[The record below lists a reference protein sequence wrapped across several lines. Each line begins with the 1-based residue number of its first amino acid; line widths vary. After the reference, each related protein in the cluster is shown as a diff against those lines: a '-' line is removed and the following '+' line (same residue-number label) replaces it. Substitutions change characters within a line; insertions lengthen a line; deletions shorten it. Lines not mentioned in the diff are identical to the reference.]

1 MNSGRIVQV
10 ISRDVKELPK
20 DKINEEE
27 LQEQYIKSFQSV
39 SEGQMIPGKV
49 VEINSEYIFLDVG
62 LKSEGKIPINEFTK
76 PPEMDETIYVIL
88 ISKESKRGEVIVSKQ
103 KADEKIFWKNLR
115 QAFDN
120 HEPVAGKIDRKI
132 KGGYEVDLGNGLR
145 AFMPQSKADI
155 SRVKDSEELIDLDT
169 HFYVDRLY
177 NKGKVNIVVTRKE
190 WLEDEIKKKKEEFF
204 STANIDD
211 SLEGTV
217 KSFTS
222 FGAFIDLGGFD
233 GLLHIN
239 DMSWRHITSPK
250 DVVSLNDRLK
260 LKLIRLNPEENK
272 INLSLKHF
280 TEDPWTHFEE
290 KYQVGDVI
298 NGQVTK
304 LADFGAFI
312 ELEEGIEGLAHISEL
327 SWVKRIRHPKEVLQ
341 VGDQVE
347 VKILNYDIQKGK
359 LSLGVKQVYSNP
371 WDDINKQYPV
381 GMRLTRKI
389 KNFASFGAFLEL
401 EEGIDGLLHLD
412 DMSWTKKVKHPSEIF
427 KEGQEIEVTVIDVDK
442 ENKKIKLGT
451 KQLEENPWISLA
463 KAFPR
468 GSIIDGEITGITDFG
483 IFVKVQGNIE
493 GLINK
498 INIFDQ
504 NVETLEEALKKY
516 KIGDAIKVVI
526 SDIKPAKQKLSLSIR
541 DYNRKIQQEEMIKY
555 IHDDSIEEK
564 STLADF
570 IKNKSTE

>member
-1 MNSGRIVQV
+1 
-10 ISRDVKELPK
+10 
-20 DKINEEE
+20 
-27 LQEQYIKSFQSV
+27 
-39 SEGQMIPGKV
+39 MIPGKI
-49 VEINSEYIFLDVG
+49 VEINSEYVFLDVG
-62 LKSEGKIPINEFTK
+62 LKSEGKIPIDEFTE
-76 PPEMDETIYVIL
+76 PPEIGETVYVIL
-88 ISKESKRGEVIVSKQ
+88 ISKESKRGEVIVSKK

-120 HEPVAGKIDRKI
+120 HEAVAGKIDKKI

-155 SRVKDSEELIDLDT
+155 SRVKDSEELLNLDT

-177 NKGKVNIVVTRKE
+177 NKGKVNIVITRKE
-190 WLEDEIKKKKEEFF
+190 WLEDEIKKKKEKFF
-204 STANIDD
+204 AKARIDD
-211 SLEGTV
+211 VIEGTV

-250 DVVSLNDRLK
+250 DLVSLNDKLK
-260 LKLIRLNPEENK
+260 LKLIRLYPEENK

-298 NGQVTK
+298 KGHVTK

-327 SWVKRIRHPKEVLQ
+327 SWVKRIRHPKEVLH
-341 VGDQVE
+341 VDDQVE
-347 VKILNYDIQKGK
+347 IKILNYDIQQGK
-359 LSLGVKQVYSNP
+359 LSLGIKQVYSNP
-371 WDDINKQYPV
+371 WDDIDKRYPV

-412 DMSWTKKVKHPSEIF
+412 DMSWTKKIKHPSEIF
-427 KEGQEIEVTVIDVDK
+427 QEGQEIEVSIIDVDK
-442 ENKKIKLGT
+442 ENRKIKLGI
-451 KQLEENPWISLA
+451 KQLEENPWKALA
-463 KAFPR
+463 RAFPR
-468 GSIIDGEITGITDFG
+468 GSVIDGEITGITDFG
-483 IFVKVQGNIE
+483 IFAKVQGNIE

-498 INIFDQ
+498 VNIFDQ
-504 NVETLEEALKKY
+504 NVETLEEALAKY
-516 KIGDAIKVVI
+516 KVGDAIKVIV
-526 SDIKPAKQKLSLSIR
+526 SDIKPAKQKLALSIR
-541 DYNRKIQQEEMIKY
+541 EYNRKIQQEEMVKY
-555 IHDDSIEEK
+555 IHDDSTEEK

-570 IKNKSTE
+570 IKDKSTN

>member
-1 MNSGRIVQV
+1 V
-10 ISRDVKELPK
+10 ISGDVRELPK
-20 DKINEEE
+20 DKIDEEE

-39 SEGQMIPGKV
+39 AEGQMIPGKV
-49 VEINSEYIFLDVG
+49 VQINPEYVFLDVG
-62 LKSEGKIPINEFTK
+62 LKSEGKIPIDEFTE
-76 PPEMDETIYVIL
+76 PPEIGETVYVIL
-88 ISKESKRGEVIVSKQ
+88 ISKESKRGEVIVSKN

-120 HEPVAGKIDRKI
+120 HAAVAGKIDRKI

-155 SRVKDSEELIDLDT
+155 SRVKDSEELLNLDT

-190 WLEDEIKKKKEEFF
+190 WLEDEIKKKKDIFF
-204 STANIDD
+204 AKARIDD
-211 SLEGTV
+211 VLEGTV

-250 DVVSLNDRLK
+250 NLLSLNDKLK
-260 LKLIRLNPEENK
+260 LKLIRLDPEENK

-280 TEDPWTHFEE
+280 TEDPWTHFAE
-290 KYQVGDVI
+290 KYQVDDVVK
-298 NGQVTK
+298 GQVTK

-327 SWVKRIRHPKEVLQ
+327 SWVKKIRHR

-347 VKILNYDIQKGK
+347 VKILSYDIQQGK
-359 LSLGVKQVYSNP
+359 LSLGIKQVYSNP
-371 WDDINKQYPV
+371 WDDIDQRYPV

-412 DMSWTKKVKHPSEIF
+412 DMSWTKKIRHPSEIF
-427 KEGQEIEVTVIDVDK
+427 QEGQEIEVIIIDIDK
-442 ENKKIKLGT
+442 ENRKIKLGI
-451 KQLEENPWISLA
+451 KQLEENPWTSLA
-463 KAFPR
+463 RAFPR
-468 GSIIDGEITGITDFG
+468 GSIVDGEITGITDFG
-483 IFVKVQGNIE
+483 IFVRVQGDIE

-498 INIFDQ
+498 VNIFDQ
-504 NVETLEEALKKY
+504 NVETLEEALAKY
-516 KIGDAIKVVI
+516 KIGDAIKVIV
-526 SDIKPAKQKLSLSIR
+526 SDIRPAKQKLSLSIR
-541 DYNRKIQQEEMIKY
+541 EYNRKIQQEEMVKY
-555 IHDDSIEEK
+555 IHDDSTEEK

-570 IKNKSTE
+570 IKDKSTN